1 MPYFE
6 VLLPIPKKFVLT
18 YFYEEELQIGVR
30 VKVPLVKKEEVGLIY
45 KYSTENNFEYE
56 IKNII
61 EVLDEKPFLTDLDIT
76 FLEKLSIY
84 YGYPLGV
91 VFNSVFPKSLL
102 KSEVLEY
109 QKPLLNDSKLAI
121 LNKRQKEIYSDI
133 IKLSSKGFSSSL
145 IHGVTGS
152 GKTEIYIE
160 IIKHFII
167 SNKQVL
173 FIVPEI
179 SLTPQLIERIS
190 ERLGF
195 VVDSYHSKMPKK
207 QREKVLWGFKTGEL
221 PVVVG
226 ARSSLFIP
234 AKDLGLII
242 VDEEHESSF
251 KQEEAPCYHLRDAAV
266 LKAKIFDIP
275 IVLGSATPSL
285 ETYFNTKIGKYHY
298 FKLDQK
304 YHINDELKINIIDL
318 KNEDAISSILSIPLY
333 DAIYKRLNNNEQVI
347 LFLNKKG
354 YSSQLICQKCGK
366 TLYCN
371 NCSVAMTY
379 YKSDESARCHYCG
392 LKINRFVCEC
402 SSFEF
407 IDIGIGTE
415 KAYSLL
421 EELFPKD
428 VVKLDADVV
437 TSEKRLK
444 NILEDFKEKKFKILL
459 GTQLIAKGLNFPDV
473 TLVGILNI
481 DNIFSLPDFR
491 NNEKVYQLLTQVAG
505 RAGRFKKSGEIIIQT
520 YNPEMP
526 IFQMIGSD
534 SFYEYEL
541 ENRKKFEYSP
551 YVRMVRFVFSHIRE
565 SKAKDAASK
574 VESEL
579 KLANLNIKM
588 LKSIPAPIYKIKN
601 RYRFHLV
608 IKSKD
613 IREIAKTVK
622 IARRV
627 VENLKLSTLNFK
639 IDVDPYFFL

>member
-18 YFYEEELQIGVR
+18 YFYEKELQIGVR
-30 VKVPLVKKEEVGLIY
+30 VKVSLGKKEAFGLIY
-45 KYSTENNFEYE
+45 KRSNESNFEFE

-61 EVLDEKPFLTDLDIT
+61 EVLDENPFLTDLDIL

-91 VFNSVFPKSLL
+91 VFGSILPKSLV
-102 KSEVLEY
+102 KSEALDY
-109 QKPLLNDSKLAI
+109 QNPLLKGSKLAV
-121 LNKRQKEIYSDI
+121 LNKRQREIYDDI
-133 IKLSSKGFSSSL
+133 LKLSNKGFSSTL

-167 SNKQVL
+167 SKKQVL

-207 QREKVLWGFKTGEL
+207 QREKVLWGFKKGEL
-221 PVVVG
+221 LVVVG

-266 LKAKIFDIP
+266 LKAKVFNIP
-275 IVLGSATPSL
+275 IVLGSATPSV
-285 ETYFNTKIGKYHY
+285 ETYYNTKIGKYHY
-298 FKLDQK
+298 FKLEQK
-304 YHINDELKINIIDL
+304 YHINDELKINLIDL

-333 DAIYKRLNNNEQVI
+333 DAIYKRIANNEQVI

-366 TLYCN
+366 TLYCS

-392 LKINRFVCEC
+392 FKINRFICEC
-402 SSFEF
+402 SGSEF

-415 KAYSLL
+415 KAHSVL
-421 EELFPKD
+421 EELFPTD

-459 GTQLIAKGLNFPDV
+459 GTQIIAKGLNFTDV

-505 RAGRFKKSGEIIIQT
+505 RAGRFKKSGEIMIQT

-534 SFYEYEL
+534 SFYEFEL
-541 ENRKKFEYSP
+541 ENRKNFEYPP
-551 YVRMVRFVFSHIRE
+551 YVRMVRFVFSHIKE
-565 SKAKDAASK
+565 LNVKEASKK
-574 VESEL
+574 VESAL
-579 KLANLNIKM
+579 KSANLNIKL

-608 IKSKD
+608 IKSTD
-613 IREIAKTVK
+613 IKEIAKTVK

-627 VENLKLSTLNFK
+627 VENLKITTLSFK

>member
-1 MPYFE
+1 
-6 VLLPIPKKFVLT
+6 
-18 YFYEEELQIGVR
+18 
-30 VKVPLVKKEEVGLIY
+30 
-45 KYSTENNFEYE
+45 
-56 IKNII
+56 
-61 EVLDEKPFLTDLDIT
+61 
-76 FLEKLSIY
+76 
-84 YGYPLGV
+84 
-91 VFNSVFPKSLL
+91 
-102 KSEVLEY
+102 
-109 QKPLLNDSKLAI
+109 
-121 LNKRQKEIYSDI
+121 
-133 IKLSSKGFSSSL
+133 
-145 IHGVTGS
+145 
-152 GKTEIYIE
+152 
-160 IIKHFII
+160 
-167 SNKQVL
+167 
-173 FIVPEI
+173 
-179 SLTPQLIERIS
+179 
-190 ERLGF
+190 
-195 VVDSYHSKMPKK
+195 
-207 QREKVLWGFKTGEL
+207 
-221 PVVVG
+221 
-226 ARSSLFIP
+226 
-234 AKDLGLII
+234 
-242 VDEEHESSF
+242 
-251 KQEEAPCYHLRDAAV
+251 
-266 LKAKIFDIP
+266 
-275 IVLGSATPSL
+275 
-285 ETYFNTKIGKYHY
+285 
-298 FKLDQK
+298 
-304 YHINDELKINIIDL
+304 
-318 KNEDAISSILSIPLY
+318 
-333 DAIYKRLNNNEQVI
+333 
-347 LFLNKKG
+347 
-354 YSSQLICQKCGK
+354 
-366 TLYCN
+366 
-371 NCSVAMTY
+371 MTY

-402 SSFEF
+402 SCTEF

-541 ENRKKFEYSP
+541 ENRKRFEYSP

-565 SKAKDAASK
+565 LKAKDAAKK

-579 KLANLNIKM
+579 KSANLNIKM

>member
-45 KYSTENNFEYE
+45 KYSTENNFTYE

-61 EVLDEKPFLTDLDIT
+61 EVLDERPFLTDLDIT

-121 LNKRQKEIYSDI
+121 LNNRQKEIYNDI
-133 IKLSSKGFSSSL
+133 IKLSNKGFSSSL

-207 QREKVLWGFKTGEL
+207 QREKVLWGFKSGEL

-234 AKDLGLII
+234 AKDLGLIV

-298 FKLDQK
+298 FKLEQK
-304 YHINDELKINIIDL
+304 YYINDKLKINIIDL
-318 KNEDAISSILSIPLY
+318 KNEDVISSILSIPLY
-333 DAIYKRLNNNEQVI
+333 DAIYKRLNKNEQVI

-366 TLYCN
+366 TLYCK

-402 SSFEF
+402 SCTEF

-541 ENRKKFEYSP
+541 ENRKRFEYSP

-565 SKAKDAASK
+565 LKAKDAAKK

-579 KLANLNIKM
+579 KSANLNIKM